1 MDGGIASRREEDV
14 KIPTPSY
21 RSALARTQPEVTD
34 LEAFKRQGWRDQRIL
49 VVNESDDRMDF
60 LERELVR
67 RIGER
72 LYGEG
77 GKRHER

>member
-1 MDGGIASRREEDV
+1 M
-14 KIPTPSY
+14 KIRTPTY

-34 LEAFKRQGWRDQRIL
+34 LEAFKRQGWREQRIL
-49 VVNESDDRMDF
+49 VVAESDNRLDF

-77 GKRHER
+77 GEHRG

>member
-1 MDGGIASRREEDV
+1 MDGGVASRREEDV
-14 KIPTPSY
+14 KIHTPSY

-49 VVNESDDRMDF
+49 VVAESDGRLDF

-77 GKRHER
+77 GKRHDR

>member
-1 MDGGIASRREEDV
+1 M
-14 KIPTPSY
+14 KIPAPSY
-21 RSALARTQPEVTD
+21 RSALARTQPEAID
-34 LEAFKRQGWRDQRIL
+34 PEAFKRQGWRDQRIL
-49 VVNESDDRMDF
+49 VVNESDVRLDF

-77 GKRHER
+77 GKRHDR

>member
-1 MDGGIASRREEDV
+1 M
-14 KIPTPSY
+14 KIRTPPY

-34 LEAFKRQGWRDQRIL
+34 LESFKRQGWREQRIL
-49 VVNESDDRMDF
+49 VIAESDARLDF

-77 GKRHER
+77 GRHRG

>member
-1 MDGGIASRREEDV
+1 M
-14 KIPTPSY
+14 KIRTPTY
-21 RSALARTQPEVTD
+21 RSALARTQPEAID
-34 LEAFKRQGWRDQRIL
+34 LEAFKRQGWREQRIL
-49 VVNESDDRMDF
+49 VVAESDNRLDF

-77 GKRHER
+77 GQHRG

>member
-1 MDGGIASRREEDV
+1 M
-14 KIPTPSY
+14 KIPIPSY

-49 VVNESDDRMDF
+49 VVNESDDRLDF

-77 GKRHER
+77 GRRHER